1 MSQNHL
7 LELASDVVKRA
18 LARGATDAECTIAEG
33 EEFTANVRMREL
45 ESITEAGSRAAG
57 LRILVGHRTG
67 ASYTSD
73 LSPEGIEKLVHSAV
87 ELADIT
93 TEDPHAGLPER
104 EELGSLAGDLQLY
117 SEDVEGLE
125 TGLKVDLAKRAEEAA
140 LSFDPRIDNSEGA
153 SFDTHLGRHIFA
165 NSRGFAGEYRS
176 SYCSLGV
183 APVARSGESM
193 ERDSWDTISRRFAGL
208 DAPESVGRTAAQRA
222 LRRLNAVKVDLAK
235 RAEEAALSFDPRI
248 SNSEGASFDTYLG
261 RHVFANSRGFAGQ
274 YRSSYCSL
282 GVAPI
287 ARDGDSMER
296 DSWDTTSRR
305 FASLETPES
314 VGRTAAERALRRLHA
329 VKVDTQKVPVV
340 FEPRTAR
347 SLLDHIF
354 DAVHGMSVYRHESFL
369 AGKLGEKVA
378 SDDVTVIDDGAI
390 PGLFGTSP
398 FDDEGVPSRRTVV
411 IERGVL
417 KSYLLNSYAAR
428 KMGMKTTGN
437 ASRGLTGNAGIGHGN
452 FYVEKGVQS
461 PEQIVAGI
469 ANGFYV
475 TELIGFG
482 VNVVTGDYSRGAA
495 GLWIRNGELAYA
507 VSEVTIAGNLKEMLL
522 GLETLGSDLEFRRS
536 MSAPTIKI
544 GEMTV
549 GGR

>member
-1 MSQNHL
+1 
-7 LELASDVVKRA
+7 LASDVVKRA
-18 LARGATDAECTIAEG
+18 LAAGASDAECTIAEG
-33 EEFTANVRMREL
+33 DEFTANVRKREL
-45 ESITEAGSRAAG
+45 ESVKEAGSRGLG
-57 LRILVGHRTG
+57 LRILVGRRTG

-73 LSPEGIEKLVHSAV
+73 LSPEGVEKLVHSAM

-104 EELGSLAGDLQLY
+104 EELGSAGGNLRLY
-117 SEDVEGLE
+117 SEDVEALE
-125 TGLKVDLAKRAEEAA
+125 
-140 LSFDPRIDNSEGA
+140 A
-153 SFDTHLGRHIFA
+153 S
-165 NSRGFAGEYRS
+165 
-176 SYCSLGV
+176 
-183 APVARSGESM
+183 
-193 ERDSWDTISRRFAGL
+193 
-208 DAPESVGRTAAQRA
+208 
-222 LRRLNAVKVDLAK
+222 VKVDLAK

-248 SNSEGASFDTYLG
+248 TNSDGASFDTYLG
-261 RHVFANSRGFAGQ
+261 RHIFANSRGFADE
-274 YRSSYCSL
+274 YRTSVCSL
-282 GVAPI
+282 GVAPV
-287 ARDGDSMER
+287 ARDGESMER
-296 DSWDTTSRR
+296 DSWDTSARS
-305 FASLETPES
+305 FAALESPES
-314 VGRTAAERALRRLHA
+314 VGQTAAKRALRRLNA

-340 FEPRTAR
+340 FEPRVAR

-354 DAVHGMSVYRHESFL
+354 EAVHGMSIYRHESFL

-378 SDDVTVIDDGAI
+378 SENLTVVDDATI
-390 PGLFGTSP
+390 PGLFGSSP

-428 KMGMKTTGN
+428 KLGMKTTGN

-452 FYVEKGVQS
+452 FFAEKGVQT
-461 PEQIVAGI
+461 PEQIVAAT

-482 VNVVTGDYSRGAA
+482 VNIVTGDYSRGAA

-507 VSEVTIAGNLKEMLL
+507 VSEVTIAGNLKDMLA
-522 GLETLGSDLEFRRS
+522 GLEVLGSDLRFRGS
-536 MSAPTIKI
+536 VAAPTIKI